1 MKDFLLDKFEY
12 EFHAVKLWIECI
24 EEQEDQVSDF
34 VKRSIS
40 HIIDAHHIWNSRL
53 LGRRAESELWDT
65 LPIRFLQKLNQ
76 QNYREVL
83 DYMENFELGEKV
95 NYHSSEG
102 IRFDR
107 TDLDIL
113 FHVLNHSVY
122 HRAQIVL
129 DLKQQNLKY
138 PSFQFITFRN

>member
-12 EFHAVKLWIECI
+12 EFNALKLWIECI

-40 HIIDAHHIWNSRL
+40 HIINAHHIWNSRL
-53 LGRRAESELWDT
+53 LGRRAESEFWDT